1 MSATE
6 TTVDATSVAGRRK
19 RMRRA
24 LVARV
29 SDEVFALPLS
39 AVTEAVDA
47 PEVTPVPLAP
57 DGVLG
62 QCVHRGALLP
72 VLDPRV
78 LLGTARSGGPG
89 TLLVMPGA
97 APAGA
102 PYGIWVDDLSDMV
115 SVEAIARRPL
125 PHGADRTGMLTGL
138 LVVDDLLAGVVNLD
152 ALNAA
157 AHALLTSETASR

>member
-1 MSATE
+1 MTGVLPGA
-6 TTVDATSVAGRRK
+6 AAAPRK

-29 SDEVFALPLS
+29 DDEVFALPLAS
-39 AVTEAVDA
+39 VTEAVDA

-78 LLGTARSGGPG
+78 LLGTPRGDGPG
-89 TLLVMPGA
+89 TLLVMPGVV
-97 APAGA
+97 PFGL
-102 PYGIWVDDLSDMV
+102 WVDDLSDLV
-115 SVEAIARRPL
+115 SVEGITRRAL

-138 LVVDDLLAGVVNLD
+138 LVVGDLLAGVVNLD
-152 ALNAA
+152 ALHAA
-157 AHALLTSETASR
+157 AHALLTTETASR